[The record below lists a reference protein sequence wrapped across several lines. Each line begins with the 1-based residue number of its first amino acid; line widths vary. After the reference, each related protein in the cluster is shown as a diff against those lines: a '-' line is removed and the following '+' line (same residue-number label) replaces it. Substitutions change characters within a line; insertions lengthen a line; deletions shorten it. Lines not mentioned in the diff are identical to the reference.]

1 MTSKKPFSLH
11 IKRNLIAGVL
21 TIIPLW
27 VTWLIFDFL
36 LQQLSKL
43 GEPWARG
50 ISNAVETKNPGIAQW
65 FYEPWFQ
72 SVLAIM
78 TTLAVLYLLGWLA
91 NRVLGKKLL
100 GLFDQI
106 MQRIPVV
113 QNIYGSVKKL
123 LGALSQKPEGLQRVV
138 LISFPSPELRT
149 VGFVTHTFNDA
160 NTNEEL
166 AAVYVPTTPNPT
178 SGYLEIVPTSKLT
191 STDWSMDEAMT
202 FIISGGAVAPDK
214 ISLQGNFST
223 DSSTS
228 DK

>member
-1 MTSKKPFSLH
+1 MNSSKTFSLH

-27 VTWLIFDFL
+27 VTWLVFNFL
-36 LQQLSKL
+36 VQQLTSL
-43 GEPWARG
+43 GQPWARG
-50 ISNAVETKNPGIAQW
+50 ISHAIETENPTVAQW

-72 SVLAIM
+72 SGLAIV
-78 TTLAVLYLLGWLA
+78 TTLALLYLLGWLA

-100 GLFDQI
+100 GLFDRV
-106 MQRIPVV
+106 MNHIPVV

-138 LISFPSPELRT
+138 LIGFPSPELKT
-149 VGFVTHTFNDA
+149 VGFVTHTFKDA
-160 NTNEEL
+160 NSGEDL

-191 STDWSMDEAMT
+191 STSWTMDEAMT
-202 FIISGGAVAPDK
+202 FILSGGAVAPDN
-214 ISLQGNFST
+214 ISLSDNFT
-223 DSSTS
+223 TGDN
-228 DK
+228 